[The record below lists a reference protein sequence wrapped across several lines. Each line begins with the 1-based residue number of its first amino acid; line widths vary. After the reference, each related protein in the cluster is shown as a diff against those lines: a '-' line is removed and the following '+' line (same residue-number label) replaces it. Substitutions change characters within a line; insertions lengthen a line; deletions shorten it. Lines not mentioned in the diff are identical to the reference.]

1 MTHLNPFHRN
11 PRAVN
16 ALDHRPRRTRA
27 AVAGLLTLVAV
38 LLSGCDNGPHNRA
51 AVVLIDISGE
61 YAAEI
66 EKARRVTSLLLGR
79 LDPGDSIAVAFIDN
93 TSYSDRNFIARVDFD
108 HRPSVAND
116 QKRAVR
122 KELDAFLDRFSV
134 PSAHSDLTGG
144 ILLARDFLER
154 TRAADKQIFLL
165 SDLDEDLKPELDRSG
180 PLELDG
186 IEVVAVNVIRRDRDN
201 IDPAH
206 YRQRVSRWQQ
216 RVKDDGGQWDMV
228 NEIDR
233 LQHMVAQR

>member
-1 MTHLNPFHRN
+1 MTNVNPFHRD
-11 PRAVN
+11 PRAVS
-16 ALDHRPRRTRA
+16 ASDRRPRRARA
-27 AVAGLLTLVAV
+27 AAAGLLTLAAV

-93 TSYSDRNFIARVDFD
+93 TSYSNRNFIARVDFD

-154 TRAADKQIFLL
+154 TRAVDKRIFLL
-165 SDLDEDLKPELDRSG
+165 SDLDEDLKPELDRDG
-180 PLELDG
+180 PLKLDG
-186 IEVVAVNVIRRDRDN
+186 IEVVAVNVVRGERDN
-201 IDPAH
+201 IDPEH
-206 YRQRVSRWQQ
+206 YRRRVSHWQQ
-216 RVKDDGGQWDMV
+216 RVIEDGGRWDMV

-233 LQHMVAQR
+233 LPRLVAQR

>member
-1 MTHLNPFHRN
+1 MNNVNPFHCD
-11 PRAVN
+11 PRAVS
-16 ALDHRPRRTRA
+16 APDRCPRRARA
-27 AVAGLLTLVAV
+27 AAGLLTLVAV
-38 LLSGCDNGPHNRA
+38 LLAGCDSGPHNRA

-61 YAAEI
+61 YAAEM

-93 TSYSDRNFIARVDFD
+93 TSYSNRNFIARVDFD

-122 KELDAFLDRFSV
+122 KELDAFLERFSV

-180 PLELDG
+180 PLKLDG
-186 IEVVAVNVIRRDRDN
+186 IEVVAVNVIRGERDN
-201 IDPAH
+201 IDPGH
-206 YRQRVSRWQQ
+206 YRERVSHWQQ
-216 RVKDDGGQWDMV
+216 RVQDDGGQWDMV

-233 LQHMVAQR
+233 LQGMVAQR

>member
-1 MTHLNPFHRN
+1 MNNLNPSHRD
-11 PRAVN
+11 PRAVSVP
-16 ALDHRPRRTRA
+16 DHRPRRARA
-27 AVAGLLTLVAV
+27 AAAGLLTLAAV
-38 LLSGCDNGPHNRA
+38 LLAGCDNGPHNRA

-61 YAAEI
+61 YAAEM

-93 TSYSDRNFIARVDFD
+93 TSYSNRNFIARVDFD

-122 KELDAFLDRFSV
+122 RDLDAFLDRFSV

-154 TRAADKQIFLL
+154 TRAADRQIFLL
-165 SDLDEDLKPELDRSG
+165 SDLDEDLKPELDRDG

-186 IEVVAVNVIRRDRDN
+186 IEVVAVNVIRGARDN
-201 IDPAH
+201 IDPEH
-206 YRQRVSRWQQ
+206 YRRRVNHWQQ
-216 RVKDDGGQWDMV
+216 RVQDDGGRWGMV
-228 NEIDR
+228 NEVDR
-233 LQHMVAQR
+233 LQGMVAQR

>member
-1 MTHLNPFHRN
+1 MNSINPIQHD
-11 PRAVN
+11 PHAAN
-16 ALDHRPRRTRA
+16 ASDRRPRRARA
-27 AVAGLLTLVAV
+27 AAAGLLTLMVV
-38 LLSGCDNGPHNRA
+38 LLAGCDSGPHNRA

-116 QKRAVR
+116 QKRSVHR
-122 KELDAFLDRFSV
+122 ELEAFLDRFSV

-144 ILLARDFLER
+144 ILLARDYLER
-154 TRAADKQIFLL
+154 TRAKDKQIFLL
-165 SDLDEDLKPELDRSG
+165 SDLDEDLKPELDRDG
-180 PLELDG
+180 PLKLNG
-186 IEVVAVNVIRRDRDN
+186 IEVVAVNVIRGERDN

-206 YRQRVSRWQQ
+206 YRERVGHWQQ
-216 RVKDDGGQWDMV
+216 RVQEDGGRWDMV

-233 LQHMVAQR
+233 LPRLVAQR

>member
-1 MTHLNPFHRN
+1 MTNVNAFNRSRR
-11 PRAVN
+11 PRAG
-16 ALDHRPRRTRA
+16 
-27 AVAGLLTLVAV
+27 VAGLLSLAAV
-38 LLSGCDNGPHNRA
+38 LLAGCDSGPHNRA

-61 YAAEI
+61 YAAEV

-79 LDPGDSIAVAFIDN
+79 LEPGDSIAVAFVDN

-122 KELDAFLDRFSV
+122 RKLDAFLERFSV

-144 ILLARDFLER
+144 VLLARDFLER

-165 SDLDEDLKPELDRSG
+165 SDLDEDLKPGLDRDG
-180 PLELDG
+180 PLKLDG
-186 IEVVAVNVIRRDRDN
+186 IEIVAVNVIRGERDN
-201 IDPAH
+201 IDPEH
-206 YRQRVSRWQQ
+206 YRERVSQWQQ
-216 RVKDDGGQWDMV
+216 RVSDDGGRWGLV

-233 LQHMVAQR
+233 LQGLVAQR

>member
-1 MTHLNPFHRN
+1 MTYGNPLHRN
-11 PRAVN
+11 PRATN
-16 ALDHRPRRTRA
+16 APDHRPRRARA
-27 AVAGLLTLVAV
+27 AGVGLLALVAV
-38 LLSGCDNGPHNRA
+38 LLSGCDSGPHNRA

-93 TSYSDRNFIARVDFD
+93 TSYSDRNFIARADFD

-206 YRQRVSRWQQ
+206 YRQRVSHWQQ
-216 RVKDDGGQWDMV
+216 RVQDDGGQWDMV